1 MAAARVTVSDLIHR
15 SGEVFDRL
23 QHERRLIITRNGK
36 LVGVLTAPNPD
47 EMLLDEWVDRGEV
60 PEDWRQ
66 RQQRLR
72 SWLRN
77 APARNAQAGEP
88 VGSAAILADREE
100 TDR

>member
-1 MAAARVTVSDLIHR
+1 MTVSDLIHR

-36 LVGVLTAPNPD
+36 LAGVLTAPDPD
-47 EMLLDEWVDRGEV
+47 EMLLDEWADRGEL
-60 PEDWRQ
+60 PSDWRTRQ
-66 RQQRLR
+66 RRLR
-72 SWLRN
+72 SWLRH
-77 APARNAQAGEP
+77 APARSAPTGEP